1 MRMSDREGQGCVLWE
16 RAPRLGFLHDV
27 RRSGGWGLPGLG
39 GEGRMMGCR
48 AGVDYGTS
56 EGVFTWRLRG
66 GDGGEM

>member
-1 MRMSDREGQGCVLWE
+1 
-16 RAPRLGFLHDV
+16 
-27 RRSGGWGLPGLG
+27 
-39 GEGRMMGCR
+39 MMGCR